1 VKNILNNI
9 LIAILFVVIKVI
21 NSVQY
26 IKMGYYKIRGIPYY
40 MYTDHKFGIKDRLRV
55 YYNEKN

>member
-1 VKNILNNI
+1 MKNILNNI

-26 IKMGYYKIRGIPYY
+26 IKMGYYKMCGIPCY
-40 MYTDHKFGIKDRLRV
+40 MYTDHKFGVKICNRIDI
-55 YYNEKN
+55 E